1 MTMYL
6 LDTDTCIYLING
18 RSPKVIGALKSRG
31 VGEIALSAVTLAEL
45 EYGAS
50 KSAHRDRNRL
60 MLIGFASPFRILPFD
75 GGDAEMFGI
84 LRTHLERAGT
94 PIGPYDLQI
103 AAQALARNCVLVTN
117 NVKEFERIPGL
128 KIENWAA

>member
-6 LDTDTCIYLING
+6 LDTNICIYAING
-18 RSPKVIGALKSRG
+18 RNPKIIETFKSLP
-31 VGEIALSAVTLAEL
+31 VGEIAMSSVTLAEL

-60 MLIGFASPFRILPFD
+60 MLIGFASPFKILPFD
-75 GGDAEMFGI
+75 GQDAEMFGI
-84 LRTHLERAGT
+84 LRAHLERAGT

-103 AAQALARNCVLVTN
+103 AAQAVARNRILVTN
-117 NVKEFERIPGL
+117 NVREFERIPGL
-128 KIENWAA
+128 KIENWSA

>member
-1 MTMYL
+1 MYL
-6 LDTDTCIYLING
+6 LDTNICIYAING
-18 RSPKVIGALKSRG
+18 RNRKIVDTFKSLPI
-31 VGEIALSAVTLAEL
+31 GEIALSVITLAEL

-60 MLIGFASPFRILPFD
+60 MLMGFVSPFRILPFD
-75 GGDAEMFGI
+75 GRDAEVFGI
-84 LRTHLERAGT
+84 LRAHLEREGT

-117 NVKEFERIPGL
+117 NVREFERIPGL
-128 KIENWAA
+128 KIENWAD

>member
-6 LDTDTCIYLING
+6 LDTNICIYAING
-18 RSPKVIGALKSRG
+18 RNRKIVETLKSKP
-31 VGEIALSAVTLAEL
+31 VGEVGLSAITLAEL

-75 GGDAEMFGI
+75 SADAEMFGI
-84 LRTHLERAGT
+84 LRTYLERAGT

-103 AAQALARNCVLVTN
+103 AAQAVIRNYVLVTN
-117 NVKEFERIPGL
+117 NVGEFRRIPGL
-128 KIENWAA
+128 KVENWVV

>member
-6 LDTDTCIYLING
+6 LDTNICIYAING
-18 RSPKVIGALKSRG
+18 RNPKIIDAFKSHT

-50 KSAHRDRNRL
+50 KSARREHNRL
-60 MLIGFASPFRILPFD
+60 MLIGFASPFKILPFD
-75 GGDAEMFGI
+75 SGDAEIFGI
-84 LRTHLERAGT
+84 LRARLESVGT

-103 AAQALARNCVLVTN
+103 AAQALARNHVLVTN
-117 NVKEFERIPGL
+117 NVREFERIPGL
-128 KIENWAA
+128 KIENWVA

>member
-6 LDTDTCIYLING
+6 LDTNICIYVING
-18 RSPKVIGALKSRG
+18 RSPKIVDTFKSLPL
-31 VGEIALSAVTLAEL
+31 GEIALSAVTLAEL

-60 MLIGFASPFRILPFD
+60 MLIGFASPFRILPFED
-75 GGDAEMFGI
+75 RDAEIFGI
-84 LRTHLERAGT
+84 LRAHLERAGT

-103 AAQALARNCVLVTN
+103 AAQALARNCRLVTN
-117 NVKEFERIPGL
+117 NVREFERIPGL
-128 KIENWAA
+128 NIENWAA

>member
-6 LDTDTCIYLING
+6 LDTNICIYAING
-18 RSPKVIGALKSRG
+18 RNPKVIDALKRLTI
-31 VGEIALSAVTLAEL
+31 GEIALSSVTLAEL

-60 MLIGFASPFRILPFD
+60 MLVGFASPFRVLPFD
-75 GGDAEMFGI
+75 GKDAEVFGI
-84 LRTHLERAGT
+84 LRAHLERAGT

-103 AAQALARNCVLVTN
+103 AAQAICRGCVLVTN
-117 NVKEFERIPGL
+117 NIREFERIPGL